1 MTQFVPVMEQILEG
15 GGRKYSEYQ
24 VASSVEGRPKGGGD
38 PRVACRD
45 QAGVQDD
52 GSKMSMKSE
61 SEMWRLR
68 KI

>member
-1 MTQFVPVMEQILEG
+1 M
-15 GGRKYSEYQ
+15 
-24 VASSVEGRPKGGGD
+24 ASSVEGRPKGGGD